1 MFGYKTNV
9 YQSISFE
16 WFQRYYIII
25 FTVLS
30 HLHLVCSFVLLFIHS
45 FIYFVYL
52 LAWFFLISFPYFCFF
67 SFSFFIVIVIVVEN
81 YSQDK
86 HTVSVWIFFRC
97 QHIFTH
103 SHTHS
108 HIHANKHQRNTFLLE
123 VLPQCWHYIKFS
135 ISNGKCTV
143 PYRSFNI
150 ILSLFFPCLYWN
162 CYPNLQNKLK
172 MGFEEEK
179 KKKPGPVY
187 DEDF

>member
-1 MFGYKTNV
+1 MISKILYNNFYRFVTSSFG
-9 YQSISFE
+9 
-16 WFQRYYIII
+16 
-25 FTVLS
+25 L
-30 HLHLVCSFVLLFIHS
+30 FVRSLIHS
-45 FIYFVYL
+45 FVHLFRLFVG
-52 LAWFFLISFPYFCFF
+52 LIFPYFISIFLFF
-67 SFSFFIVIVIVVEN
+67 FFSFFIVIVIVVEN

-179 KKKPGPVY
+179 QKKPGPVY